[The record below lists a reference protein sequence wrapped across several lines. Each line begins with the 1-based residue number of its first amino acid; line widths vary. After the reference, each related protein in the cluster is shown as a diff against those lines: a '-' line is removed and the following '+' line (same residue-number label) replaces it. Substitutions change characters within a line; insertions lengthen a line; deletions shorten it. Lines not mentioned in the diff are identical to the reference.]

1 MILTITGPS
10 GVGKTTLMHNLLQS
24 LPNAKTVES
33 VTTRAPR
40 PTDEPGEYRYV
51 SEEEFA
57 ASAKRCEFLWEAHPH
72 GKSYATTKK
81 AIDDALASDTVFI
94 SPLVV
99 GAVGILT
106 EYAKVQGKEGAVR
119 SFYIWT
125 DDIEELRRRFHT
137 RADMTEAEI
146 EQRLEECRSWNVE
159 AKGSGLSFI
168 YLQAT
173 HTPEEI
179 LAHALT
185 LLTDLP
191 K

>member
-10 GVGKTTLMHNLLQS
+10 GVGKTTLMHNLLGS
-24 LPNAKTVES
+24 LPHAHVFES

-51 SEEEFA
+51 SEEEFGA
-57 ASAKRCEFLWEAHPH
+57 MRDRGEFLWEAHPH
-72 GKSYATTKK
+72 GKSYATTKHS
-81 AIDDALASDTVFI
+81 IDDALAHDAVFI

-99 GAVGILT
+99 SAVGILT
-106 EYAKVQGKEGAVR
+106 EYAKAQGKVGAVR

-125 DDIEELRRRFHT
+125 DDMDELRRRFHT
-137 RADMTEAEI
+137 RADMTPAEI

-159 AKGSGLSFI
+159 AKASGLPFI
-168 YLQAT
+168 YLQT
-173 HTPEEI
+173 TRMPQEI

-185 LLTDLP
+185 LLKTS
-191 K
+191 

>member
-10 GVGKTTLMHNLLQS
+10 GVGKTTLMHNLLQA
-24 LPNAKTVES
+24 LPHAKTFES
-33 VTTRAPR
+33 VTTRARR

-51 SEEEFA
+51 SEKEFEA
-57 ASAKRCEFLWEAHPH
+57 MRERGEFLWEAHPH
-72 GKSYATTKK
+72 GKSYATAKLS
-81 AIDDALASDTVFI
+81 IDAALPSDHIFI

-99 GAVGILT
+99 SAVGALT
-106 EYAKVQGKEGAVR
+106 EYAKAQGKESAVR

-125 DDIEELRRRFHT
+125 DDIKELRRRFHT
-137 RADMTEAEI
+137 RADMTPAEI

-159 AKGSGLSFI
+159 AKESGLPFI
-168 YLQAT
+168 YVEAT

-185 LLTDLP
+185 LLKTN
-191 K
+191 